1 MKILIL
7 SDSYATD
14 GGAAQIARIMAQG
27 FKKMGYN
34 ILVVAS
40 TQDRASAGL
49 KNVDDVQVYEIYSD
63 YDLFWRAYR
72 GLCNSQTIELLKKI
86 IQDFK
91 PDIVQAHNIHSYL
104 SYCALKIAKKFDAK
118 VFLTAHDVQLF
129 HYGKLT
135 EFINPHDLSCPA
147 KFNYKISAWK
157 QFKRYGKTYNPLRNI
172 IIRYYLK
179 YADKIFSVSN
189 ALREALNQNGIN
201 NVSVIHNGIDADEW
215 QSDKNSVDEFKNKY
229 SLAGRKIVLFGG
241 RLSETKGGR
250 EIVLAM
256 GEVIKKVPDANLL
269 VLGKVDGYAE
279 QMIDL
284 SVKLG
289 IRDNLVFTGWLNGDS
304 LKSAFNACDM
314 AVVPSVCFDSF
325 PTINLEAM
333 ACRKPVIATCF
344 GGSREA
350 VLDRETG
357 YIVNPYDTDNL
368 TSKII
373 YLLKNPT
380 KAQIFGQ
387 AGYERVKSKF
397 NLDRMV
403 SDYLSFYD

>member
-1 MKILIL
+1 
-7 SDSYATD
+7 
-14 GGAAQIARIMAQG
+14 
-27 FKKMGYN
+27 
-34 ILVVAS
+34 
-40 TQDRASAGL
+40 
-49 KNVDDVQVYEIYSD
+49 
-63 YDLFWRAYR
+63 
-72 GLCNSQTIELLKKI
+72 
-86 IQDFK
+86 
-91 PDIVQAHNIHSYL
+91 
-104 SYCALKIAKKFDAK
+104 
-118 VFLTAHDVQLF
+118 
-129 HYGKLT
+129 
-135 EFINPHDLSCPA
+135 
-147 KFNYKISAWK
+147 
-157 QFKRYGKTYNPLRNI
+157 
-172 IIRYYLK
+172 
-179 YADKIFSVSN
+179 
-189 ALREALNQNGIN
+189 
-201 NVSVIHNGIDADEW
+201 
-215 QSDKNSVDEFKNKY
+215 
-229 SLAGRKIVLFGG
+229 
-241 RLSETKGGR
+241 
-250 EIVLAM
+250 
-256 GEVIKKVPDANLL
+256 
-269 VLGKVDGYAE
+269 
-279 QMIDL
+279 MIDL